1 MSPVK
6 APTKAPARPPTSA
19 PLALDCRVTHFL
31 LWNAD
36 DKILVTNP
44 TLVNGQTQCV
54 PEYSMAIEAVL
65 PNGCSGKVVIE
76 LKGPVTSKR
85 TENSPP
91 YMSFGNDPINMWDVN
106 GMTLPAGA
114 YTVSANLEKKA
125 SAALVVRFTLV
136 DCSW

>member
-1 MSPVK
+1 
-6 APTKAPARPPTSA
+6 
-19 PLALDCRVTHFL
+19 

-44 TLVNGQTQCV
+44 TLVDGQTQCV
-54 PEYSMAIEAVL
+54 PEYSTAIEAVL
-65 PNGCSGKVVIE
+65 LNGCSGKVVIE
-76 LKGPVTSKR
+76 LNGPVSSKR

-91 YMSFGNDPINMWDVN
+91 YMSFGNDPINTWDVN
-106 GMTLPAGA
+106 GKTLPAGA
-114 YTVSANLEKKA
+114 YTVSAYPEKKG